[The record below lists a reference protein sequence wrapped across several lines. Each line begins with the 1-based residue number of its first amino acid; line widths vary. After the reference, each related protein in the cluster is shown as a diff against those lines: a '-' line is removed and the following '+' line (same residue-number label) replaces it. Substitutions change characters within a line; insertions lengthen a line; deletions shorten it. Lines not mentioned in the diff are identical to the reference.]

1 MNEHNFKS
9 SYINQEKSFEKNS
22 LSLTQSPINKP
33 INKSLINSSCVSRLS
48 TNLNSSESFLL
59 KSLYINN
66 NLINFRMK
74 NINLK
79 NNIFSTTLNEI
90 NKNYHQIFIRNKLSK
105 NFSKL
110 QLPKMNTV
118 RGSFSP
124 PSKAKE
130 SLNIINNYKDNNS
143 VQIHSYFTPKN
154 KVLNINESFIEL
166 KLRDELYDILN
177 SQPNRYKKYFFKES
191 ILNRALIQKFIHE
204 QQKIYVNKVK
214 NDKIYKYKVKE
225 KEKKVKKFYGLVSYD
240 EFNILN
246 SYNVFLQKKVHEM
259 KEIDFDYYRRVLL
272 LKKEIKNL
280 FIRIKILSD
289 RLWYL
294 FDIRNFLI
302 CVKERIPITQLPL
315 IFCIYNSEY
324 LDELTKINEK
334 DIYLLEK
341 MGKPKKNLNLFRIPT
356 NLINYINAKN
366 ELHKETIDKRF
377 VKYLDKN
384 YVIFSTPEEF
394 IEQYIMIEKDMLDHL
409 RTSLTRNNYNRSE
422 KLKLQEQIDLLA
434 KNCAIFEDN
443 YKKEKRFYDQKKNE
457 NIYYNKIKNNL
468 SCVEIVEKEQSEELD
483 EKEIE
488 TRKFLEEEKLFKNNE
503 NFLKMLQKKTNV
515 EQNKFLLKYNELKN
529 NKKFKTEKEYVYFF
543 IYKNIITLL
552 NIYPEY
558 FYRQKKFSLKTM
570 NKYIHN
576 IKNCHKF
583 PEIIIR
589 MNVIYLLSIYED
601 AISNFLLDYQKN
613 VEKYRSTAFYDK
625 IMKNL
630 AIYKKSLFLKEQKI
644 LENKVKQMK
653 FERFSKKYSRYRY
666 RQRNVV
672 INDSFKFKK
681 VNSFDDTIIKRNEGV
696 SEDKSLLNS

>member
-22 LSLTQSPINKP
+22 LSLTQSP

-90 NKNYHQIFIRNKLSK
+90 NKNYHQKFIRNKLSK

-110 QLPKMNTV
+110 QLPKMNTM
-118 RGSFSP
+118 RGSLSP

-130 SLNIINNYKDNNS
+130 SLHIINNYKDNNS
-143 VQIHSYFTPKN
+143 SQIHSYFTPKN
-154 KVLNINESFIEL
+154 KVININESFIEV

-204 QQKIYVNKVK
+204 QQKIYVDKLK

-225 KEKKVKKFYGLVSYD
+225 KEKKVKKFYGLVSHD

-259 KEIDFDYYRRVLL
+259 KEIDFDYYKKVLL

-302 CVKERIPITQLPL
+302 CVKERIPVTQLPL

-356 NLINYINAKN
+356 NLINYINAIN
-366 ELHKETIDKRF
+366 ELHKETIDERF

-394 IEQYIMIEKDMLDHL
+394 IDQYIMTEKDMLDHL
-409 RTSLTRNNYNRSE
+409 RTSLSRNNYNRSQ

-443 YKKEKRFYDQKKNE
+443 YNREKKFYDQKKNE

-468 SCVEIVEKEQSEELD
+468 SCIEIVKEEENEELD

-570 NKYIHN
+570 NKYINN

-589 MNVIYLLSIYED
+589 MNVIYLLSIYEE

-681 VNSFDDTIIKRNEGV
+681 VNSFDDKIIKKKEGV
-696 SEDKSLLNS
+696 SEEKSLLSS

>member
-9 SYINQEKSFEKNS
+9 SYTNQEKSFEKNS
-22 LSLTQSPINKP
+22 LSFTQSL

-90 NKNYHQIFIRNKLSK
+90 NKNYHQKFIRHKFSK

-124 PSKAKE
+124 PTKAKE
-130 SLNIINNYKDNNS
+130 SLNSINSYKDNNS
-143 VQIHSYFTPKN
+143 VQSHSFFTPKN

-166 KLRDELYDILN
+166 KLRDELFDILN

-204 QQKIYVNKVK
+204 QQKIYVDKVK
-214 NDKIYKYKVKE
+214 NDEIYKYKVKE
-225 KEKKVKKFYGLVSYD
+225 KEKKVKKFYGFVSHD

-259 KEIDFDYYRRVLL
+259 KEIDFDYYRRVLQ

-334 DIYLLEK
+334 DMYLLEK

-356 NLINYINAKN
+356 NLINYINAIN
-366 ELHKETIDKRF
+366 ELHKETIDERF

-394 IEQYIMIEKDMLDHL
+394 IDQYIMTEKDMLDHL
-409 RTSLTRNNYNRSE
+409 RTSLSRNNYNRAQ
-422 KLKLQEQIDLLA
+422 KLKLQEQIDLLS

-443 YKKEKRFYDQKKNE
+443 YKREKRFYDQKKNE

-468 SCVEIVEKEQSEELD
+468 SCVEIVKEEESEELD

-589 MNVIYLLSIYED
+589 KNVIYLLSIYED

-625 IMKNL
+625 IMKYL

-672 INDSFKFKK
+672 VNDSFKFKK
-681 VNSFDDTIIKRNEGV
+681 INSFDDKIIKKKEGV
-696 SEDKSLLNS
+696 SEEKSLLGS

>member
-1 MNEHNFKS
+1 MNDHNFKS

-22 LSLTQSPINKP
+22 LSLTQSP

-90 NKNYHQIFIRNKLSK
+90 NKNYHQKFIRHKFSK

-124 PSKAKE
+124 PTKAKE
-130 SLNIINNYKDNNS
+130 SLNSINSYKDNNS
-143 VQIHSYFTPKN
+143 VQSHSFFTPKN

-166 KLRDELYDILN
+166 KLRDELFDILN

-204 QQKIYVNKVK
+204 QQKIYVDKVK
-214 NDKIYKYKVKE
+214 NDEIYKYKVKE
-225 KEKKVKKFYGLVSYD
+225 KEKKVKKFYGFVSHD

-259 KEIDFDYYRRVLL
+259 KEIDFDYYRRVLQ

-356 NLINYINAKN
+356 NLINYINAIN
-366 ELHKETIDKRF
+366 ELHKETIDERF

-394 IEQYIMIEKDMLDHL
+394 IDQYIMTEKDMLDHL
-409 RTSLTRNNYNRSE
+409 RTSLSRNNYNRAQ
-422 KLKLQEQIDLLA
+422 KLKLQEQIDLLS

-443 YKKEKRFYDQKKNE
+443 YKREKRFYDQKKNE

-468 SCVEIVEKEQSEELD
+468 SCVEIVKEEESEELD

-543 IYKNIITLL
+543 IYKNIISLL

-589 MNVIYLLSIYED
+589 KNVIYLLSIYED

-613 VEKYRSTAFYDK
+613 VEKYRSTAIYDK

-653 FERFSKKYSRYRY
+653 FERFTKKYSRYRY

-672 INDSFKFKK
+672 VNDSFKFKK
-681 VNSFDDTIIKRNEGV
+681 INSFDDKIIKKKEGV
-696 SEDKSLLNS
+696 SEEKSLLGS

>member
-22 LSLTQSPINKP
+22 LSLTQSP

-90 NKNYHQIFIRNKLSK
+90 NKNYHQKFIRNKLSK

-110 QLPKMNTV
+110 QLPKMNTM
-118 RGSFSP
+118 RGSLSP

-143 VQIHSYFTPKN
+143 SQIHSYFTPKN
-154 KVLNINESFIEL
+154 KVININESFIEV

-204 QQKIYVNKVK
+204 QQKIYVDKLK

-225 KEKKVKKFYGLVSYD
+225 KEKKVKKFYGLVSHD

-259 KEIDFDYYRRVLL
+259 KEIDFDYYKKVLL

-302 CVKERIPITQLPL
+302 CVKERIPVTQLPL

-356 NLINYINAKN
+356 NLINYINAIN
-366 ELHKETIDKRF
+366 ELHKETIDERF

-394 IEQYIMIEKDMLDHL
+394 IDQYIMTEKDMLDHL
-409 RTSLTRNNYNRSE
+409 RTSLSRNNYNRSQ

-443 YKKEKRFYDQKKNE
+443 YNREKKFYDQKKNE

-468 SCVEIVEKEQSEELD
+468 SCIEIVKEEENEELD

-570 NKYIHN
+570 NKYINN

-589 MNVIYLLSIYED
+589 MNVIYLLSIYEE

-653 FERFSKKYSRYRY
+653 FERFTKKYSRYRY

-681 VNSFDDTIIKRNEGV
+681 VNSFDDKIIKKKEGV
-696 SEDKSLLNS
+696 SEEKSLLSS

>member
-1 MNEHNFKS
+1 
-9 SYINQEKSFEKNS
+9 
-22 LSLTQSPINKP
+22 
-33 INKSLINSSCVSRLS
+33 
-48 TNLNSSESFLL
+48 
-59 KSLYINN
+59 
-66 NLINFRMK
+66 MK

-90 NKNYHQIFIRNKLSK
+90 NKNYHQKFIRHKFSK

-124 PSKAKE
+124 PTKAKE
-130 SLNIINNYKDNNS
+130 SLNSINSYKDNNS
-143 VQIHSYFTPKN
+143 VQSHSFFTPKN

-166 KLRDELYDILN
+166 KLRDELFDILN

-204 QQKIYVNKVK
+204 QQKIYVDKVK
-214 NDKIYKYKVKE
+214 NDEIYKYKVKE
-225 KEKKVKKFYGLVSYD
+225 KEKKVKKFYGFVSHD

-259 KEIDFDYYRRVLL
+259 KEIDFDYYRRVLQ

-356 NLINYINAKN
+356 NLINYINAIN
-366 ELHKETIDKRF
+366 ELHKETIDERF

-394 IEQYIMIEKDMLDHL
+394 IDQYIMTEKDMLDHL
-409 RTSLTRNNYNRSE
+409 RTSLSRNNYNRAQ
-422 KLKLQEQIDLLA
+422 KLKLQEQIDLLS

-443 YKKEKRFYDQKKNE
+443 YKREKRFYDQKKNE

-468 SCVEIVEKEQSEELD
+468 SCVEIVKEEESEELD

-543 IYKNIITLL
+543 IYKNIISLL

-589 MNVIYLLSIYED
+589 KNVIYLLSIYED

-613 VEKYRSTAFYDK
+613 VEKYRSTAIYDK

-653 FERFSKKYSRYRY
+653 FERFTKKYSRYRY

-672 INDSFKFKK
+672 VNDSFKFKK
-681 VNSFDDTIIKRNEGV
+681 INSFDDKIIKKKEGV
-696 SEDKSLLNS
+696 SEEKSLLGS

>member
-22 LSLTQSPINKP
+22 LSLTQSP

-90 NKNYHQIFIRNKLSK
+90 NKNYHQKFIRNKLSK

-204 QQKIYVNKVK
+204 QQKIYVDKVK

-225 KEKKVKKFYGLVSYD
+225 KEKKVKKFYGLVSHD

-246 SYNVFLQKKVHEM
+246 SYNLFLQKKVHEM

-356 NLINYINAKN
+356 NLINYINAIN

-394 IEQYIMIEKDMLDHL
+394 IDQYIMTEKDMLDHL
-409 RTSLTRNNYNRSE
+409 RTSLSRNNYNRSE

-434 KNCAIFEDN
+434 KNCAIFEGN
-443 YKKEKRFYDQKKNE
+443 YKREKRFYDQKKNQ

-468 SCVEIVEKEQSEELD
+468 SCVEIVEKEQNEELD

-488 TRKFLEEEKLFKNNE
+488 TRKFLEEERLFKNNE

-681 VNSFDDTIIKRNEGV
+681 VNSFDDKIIKRNEGV
-696 SEDKSLLNS
+696 SEEKSLLNS

>member
-9 SYINQEKSFEKNS
+9 SYTNQEKSFEKNS
-22 LSLTQSPINKP
+22 LSLTQSP

-90 NKNYHQIFIRNKLSK
+90 NKNYHQKFIRNKLSK

-110 QLPKMNTV
+110 QLPKMNTM
-118 RGSFSP
+118 RGSLSP

-143 VQIHSYFTPKN
+143 TQIHSYFTPKN
-154 KVLNINESFIEL
+154 KVININESFIEV

-204 QQKIYVNKVK
+204 QQKIYVDKVK
-214 NDKIYKYKVKE
+214 NDEIYKYKVKE
-225 KEKKVKKFYGLVSYD
+225 KEKKVKKFYGFVSHD

-259 KEIDFDYYRRVLL
+259 KEIDFDYYRRVLQ

-356 NLINYINAKN
+356 NLINYINAIN
-366 ELHKETIDKRF
+366 ELHKETIDERF

-394 IEQYIMIEKDMLDHL
+394 IDQYIMTEKDMLDHL
-409 RTSLTRNNYNRSE
+409 RTSLSRNNYNRAQ
-422 KLKLQEQIDLLA
+422 KLKLQEQIDLLS

-443 YKKEKRFYDQKKNE
+443 YKREKRFYDQKKNE

-468 SCVEIVEKEQSEELD
+468 SCVEIVKEEESEELD

-543 IYKNIITLL
+543 IYKNIISLL

-589 MNVIYLLSIYED
+589 KNVIYLLSIYED

-613 VEKYRSTAFYDK
+613 VEKYRSTAIYDK

-653 FERFSKKYSRYRY
+653 FERFTKKYSRYRY

-672 INDSFKFKK
+672 VNDSFKFKK
-681 VNSFDDTIIKRNEGV
+681 INSFDDKIIKKKEGV
-696 SEDKSLLNS
+696 SEEKSLLGS

>member
-1 MNEHNFKS
+1 MNDHNFKS

-22 LSLTQSPINKP
+22 LSLTQSP

-90 NKNYHQIFIRNKLSK
+90 NKNYHQKFIRHKFSK

-124 PSKAKE
+124 PTKAKE
-130 SLNIINNYKDNNS
+130 SLNSINSYKDNNS
-143 VQIHSYFTPKN
+143 VQSHSFFTPKN

-166 KLRDELYDILN
+166 KLRDELFDILN

-204 QQKIYVNKVK
+204 QQKIYVDKVK
-214 NDKIYKYKVKE
+214 NDEIYKYKVKE
-225 KEKKVKKFYGLVSYD
+225 KEKKVKKFYGFVSHD

-259 KEIDFDYYRRVLL
+259 KEIDFDYYRRVLQ

-289 RLWYL
+289 RRWYL
-294 FDIRNFLI
+294 FDIRNFLR

-356 NLINYINAKN
+356 NLINYINAIN
-366 ELHKETIDKRF
+366 ELHKETIDERF

-394 IEQYIMIEKDMLDHL
+394 IDQYIMTEKDMLDHL
-409 RTSLTRNNYNRSE
+409 RTSLSRNNYNRAQ
-422 KLKLQEQIDLLA
+422 KLKLQEQIDLLS

-443 YKKEKRFYDQKKNE
+443 YKREKRFYDQKKNE

-468 SCVEIVEKEQSEELD
+468 SCVEIVKEEESEELD

-543 IYKNIITLL
+543 IYKNIISLL

-589 MNVIYLLSIYED
+589 KNVIYLLSIYED

-613 VEKYRSTAFYDK
+613 VEKYRSTAIYDK

-653 FERFSKKYSRYRY
+653 FERFTKKYSRYRY

-672 INDSFKFKK
+672 VNDSFKFKK
-681 VNSFDDTIIKRNEGV
+681 INSFDDKIIKKKEGV
-696 SEDKSLLNS
+696 SEEKSLLGS

>member
-1 MNEHNFKS
+1 MNDHNFKS

-22 LSLTQSPINKP
+22 LSLTQSP

-90 NKNYHQIFIRNKLSK
+90 NKNYHQKFIRHKFSK

-124 PSKAKE
+124 PTKAKE
-130 SLNIINNYKDNNS
+130 SLNSINSYKDNNS
-143 VQIHSYFTPKN
+143 VQSHSFFTPKN

-204 QQKIYVNKVK
+204 QQKIYVDKVK
-214 NDKIYKYKVKE
+214 NDEIYKYKVKE
-225 KEKKVKKFYGLVSYD
+225 KEKKVKKFYGFVSHD

-259 KEIDFDYYRRVLL
+259 KEIDFDYYRRVLQ

-356 NLINYINAKN
+356 NLINYINAIN
-366 ELHKETIDKRF
+366 ELHKETIDERF

-394 IEQYIMIEKDMLDHL
+394 IDQYIMTEKDMLDHL
-409 RTSLTRNNYNRSE
+409 RTSLSRNNYNRAQ
-422 KLKLQEQIDLLA
+422 KLKLQEQIDLLS

-443 YKKEKRFYDQKKNE
+443 YKREKRFYDQKKNE

-468 SCVEIVEKEQSEELD
+468 SCVEIVKEEESEELD

-543 IYKNIITLL
+543 IYKNIISLL

-589 MNVIYLLSIYED
+589 KNVIYLLSIYED

-613 VEKYRSTAFYDK
+613 VEKYRSTAIYDK

-653 FERFSKKYSRYRY
+653 FERFTKKYSRYRY

-672 INDSFKFKK
+672 VNDSFKFKK
-681 VNSFDDTIIKRNEGV
+681 INSFDDKIIKKKEGV
-696 SEDKSLLNS
+696 SEEKSLLGS

>member
-9 SYINQEKSFEKNS
+9 SYTNQEKSFEKNS
-22 LSLTQSPINKP
+22 LSLTQSP

-90 NKNYHQIFIRNKLSK
+90 NKNYHQKFIRHKFSK

-124 PSKAKE
+124 PTKAKE
-130 SLNIINNYKDNNS
+130 SLNSINSYKDNNS
-143 VQIHSYFTPKN
+143 VQSHSFFTPKN

-166 KLRDELYDILN
+166 KLRDELFDILN

-204 QQKIYVNKVK
+204 QQKIYVDKVK
-214 NDKIYKYKVKE
+214 NDEIYKYKVKE
-225 KEKKVKKFYGLVSYD
+225 KEKKVKKFYGFVSHD

-259 KEIDFDYYRRVLL
+259 KEIDFDYYRRVLQ

-356 NLINYINAKN
+356 NLINYINAIN
-366 ELHKETIDKRF
+366 ELHKETIDERF

-394 IEQYIMIEKDMLDHL
+394 IDQYIMTEKDMLDHL
-409 RTSLTRNNYNRSE
+409 RTSLSRNNYNRAQ
-422 KLKLQEQIDLLA
+422 KLKLQEQIDLLS

-443 YKKEKRFYDQKKNE
+443 YKREKRFYDQKKNE

-468 SCVEIVEKEQSEELD
+468 SCVEIVKEEESEELD

-589 MNVIYLLSIYED
+589 MNVIYLLSIYEE

-653 FERFSKKYSRYRY
+653 FERFTKKYSRYRY

-672 INDSFKFKK
+672 VNDSFKFKK
-681 VNSFDDTIIKRNEGV
+681 INSFDDKIIKKKEGV
-696 SEDKSLLNS
+696 SEEKSLLGS

>member
-1 MNEHNFKS
+1 MNDHNFKS

-22 LSLTQSPINKP
+22 LSLTQSP

-90 NKNYHQIFIRNKLSK
+90 NKNYHQKFIRHKFSK

-124 PSKAKE
+124 PTKAKE
-130 SLNIINNYKDNNS
+130 SLNSINSYKDNNS
-143 VQIHSYFTPKN
+143 VQSHSFFTPKN

-166 KLRDELYDILN
+166 KLRDELFDILN

-204 QQKIYVNKVK
+204 QQKIYVDKVK
-214 NDKIYKYKVKE
+214 NDEIYKYKVKE
-225 KEKKVKKFYGLVSYD
+225 KEKKVKKFYGFVSHD

-259 KEIDFDYYRRVLL
+259 KEIDFDYYRRVLQ

-289 RLWYL
+289 RRWYL

-356 NLINYINAKN
+356 NLINYINAIN
-366 ELHKETIDKRF
+366 ELHKETIDERF

-394 IEQYIMIEKDMLDHL
+394 IDQYIMTEKDMLDHL
-409 RTSLTRNNYNRSE
+409 RTSLSRNNYNRAQ
-422 KLKLQEQIDLLA
+422 KLKLQEQIDLLS

-443 YKKEKRFYDQKKNE
+443 YKREKRFYDQKKNE

-468 SCVEIVEKEQSEELD
+468 SCVEIVKEEESEELD

-543 IYKNIITLL
+543 IYKNIISLL

-589 MNVIYLLSIYED
+589 KNVIYLLSIYED

-613 VEKYRSTAFYDK
+613 VEKYRSTAIYDK

-653 FERFSKKYSRYRY
+653 FERFTKKYSRYRY

-672 INDSFKFKK
+672 VNDSFKFKK
-681 VNSFDDTIIKRNEGV
+681 INSFDDKIIKKKEGV
-696 SEDKSLLNS
+696 SEEKSLLGS